1 MKKNFW
7 FMVWCLGSGVLCLTI
22 ILTLANQYSYAAGER
37 FVYDSKNK
45 RDPFIPLVGKGMRLL
60 IPQAA
65 KSIENIV
72 LEGIIFDPGQGSLV
86 IINGEIFKEGDP
98 VGGFI
103 LSEVTKKSIILTKD
117 EKDYTIIL
125 IEEE

>member
-7 FMVWCLGSGVLCLTI
+7 FMAWCLGAGVLCLTV
-22 ILTLANQYSYAAGER
+22 ILTLANQYSYAAEER
-37 FVYDSKNK
+37 IIYDSKNK

-60 IPQAA
+60 VPQEA
-65 KSIENIV
+65 KSIENII
-72 LEGIIFDPGQGSLV
+72 LEGIVFDPEQGSLV
-86 IINGEIFKEGDP
+86 IINGEIFKEGDSI
-98 VGGFI
+98 GGFI
-103 LSEVTKKSIILTKD
+103 LSKVTRKSVILTKD

>member
-7 FMVWCLGSGVLCLTI
+7 FMVCCLVSGVWCLTI
-22 ILTLANQYSYAAGER
+22 MLTLANQYSYAAGER
-37 FVYDSKNK
+37 FIYDSKNK

-60 IPQAA
+60 VPQEA
-65 KSIENIV
+65 KSIENII
-72 LEGIIFDPGQGSLV
+72 LEGIIFDPEQDSLA
-86 IINGEIFKEGDP
+86 IINGEIFKEGDSI
-98 VGGFI
+98 GGFI

-117 EKDYTIIL
+117 EKDYTITL